1 MAISYTFHTDLA
13 AENGTG
19 GTLPALKKPTG
30 ARVDVADA
38 AASSALVASGLYRI
52 AASTTSYVLISS
64 TATNGTGG
72 FHMPAGTVEVLHIE
86 AGDKIGC
93 SAGA

>member
-1 MAISYTFHTDLA
+1 MAISYTYH
-13 AENGTG
+13 GTG
-19 GTLPALKKPTG
+19 KVRQGDGERADALYKPTG
-30 ARVDVADA
+30 ARVDVANS
-38 AASSALVASGLYRI
+38 AASSALTDSGWYRI

-72 FHMPAGTVEVLHIE
+72 FHMPAGAVDYLWIDS
-86 AGDKIGC
+86 GDKIGC

>member
-1 MAISYTFHTDLA
+1 MAISYTYCGAF
-13 AENGTG
+13 TG
-19 GTLPALKKPTG
+19 KKAPALPKAQA

-38 AASSALVASGLYRI
+38 AASSALTASGWYRI
-52 AASTTSYVLISS
+52 AASTSSYVLISS

-72 FHMPAGTVEVLHIE
+72 EHFPAGHVEVRWID